1 MLDLD
6 TGVHLD
12 EEELAAVRVEQ
23 VFQGA
28 RATIAETLRQAHRAL
43 AEGLALR
50 AVQRRRRC
58 LLEDLLA
65 PPLQRA
71 FAFEQ
76 MHRALA
82 IAEDLHFDVPRLAD
96 EALQVHRRR
105 TEGGLRLALGDGEF
119 PTQFVGVVGDTDATP
134 AAAGGG
140 LDQQRIADLFGA
152 SQRRVEVAQFAGR
165 ARHHRHPGGHRGTPR
180 LGLVAHAA
188 DGLRLR
194 TDEDQAG
201 RLHRFGEGGVLGE
214 ETVAGMDRVGTGFP
228 RRHENRLDIQVA
240 PVGPRRADQAYLIG
254 QPRGQRIAIRL
265 AAHRYR
271 GNAQCL
277 RGADD
282 AHGDLAAIGHQ
293 QLVQS
298 LVHGILLR

>member
-1 MLDLD
+1 RMLACISNLLRGGGPLGEPGFQGSGIELRGLYPRIGEQPAVQRQGSGHAGQHGALQRLARAGERFVAVATMDDQLGQQRIVVRRHPVAGIQVAVHSHALALRPFQALHGAGAGEEIARRVFGVDPHLQRRAVQANVLLAPGQRLAGGDAQHGLDQVDAGDHLADRMLDLD

-82 IAEDLHFDVPRLAD
+82 IAEDLHFDVPCLAD

-119 PTQFVGVVGDTDATP
+119 PT
-134 AAAGGG
+134 
-140 LDQQRIADLFGA
+140 
-152 SQRRVEVAQFAGR
+152 
-165 ARHHRHPGGHRGTPR
+165 
-180 LGLVAHAA
+180 
-188 DGLRLR
+188 
-194 TDEDQAG
+194 
-201 RLHRFGEGGVLGE
+201 
-214 ETVAGMDRVGTGFP
+214 
-228 RRHENRLDIQVA
+228 
-240 PVGPRRADQAYLIG
+240 
-254 QPRGQRIAIRL
+254 
-265 AAHRYR
+265 
-271 GNAQCL
+271 
-277 RGADD
+277 
-282 AHGDLAAIGHQ
+282 
-293 QLVQS
+293 
-298 LVHGILLR
+298 